1 MNVRD
6 LRVLTAHWDPP
17 VCQRI
22 KAVFKRARC
31 ERLMLTRTPRDA
43 AARLGEGPYDVFV
56 TALTFPKS
64 KAWSSVH
71 MVRSGRFCHPQLP
84 IVVVIDDQ
92 RDLLMLTEAVEYAVT
107 MLSVERLDR
116 VVSAA
121 QTAIDGTEKPNVLVV
136 EDDPYMARFIADSL
150 QDLYRIESAGD
161 GESGLQAWEARRHA
175 LVILD
180 ITLPRRSGIE
190 VLEAMQAADRDQP
203 VVVLTAY
210 GTVERYNDCVAKGAS
225 MFLEKP
231 VGGAD
236 LRATCGS
243 VLRQRDYGEV
253 RACLTRTQHRI
264 EEFGNRVTAAD
275 RYLSS
280 GRIDKAHTELKGAIS
295 AFLNASRVAR
305 GPRSSGDK
313 T

>member
-6 LRVLTAHWDPP
+6 LRVLIAYWDPQ

-22 KAVFKRARC
+22 KATFKRARC
-31 ERLMLTRTPRDA
+31 ERLMLARTLRDA
-43 AARLGEGPYDVFV
+43 AARLSEGPYDVFV
-56 TALTFPKS
+56 TALTFPNS

-71 MVRSGRFCHPQLP
+71 MVRSGRFCQPQLP
-84 IVVVIDDQ
+84 IVVVIDEQ
-92 RDLLMLTEAVEYAVT
+92 RDLLVPTEAVENAVT
-107 MLSVERLDR
+107 IVSVERLDR
-116 VVSAA
+116 IVSAA

-136 EDDPYMARFIADSL
+136 EDDPHMARFIADTL

-161 GESGLQAWEARRHA
+161 GESGLHAWEARRHA

-180 ITLPRRSGIE
+180 IMLPRRSGIE
-190 VLEAMQAADRDQP
+190 VLETMAAADTDQP

-210 GTVERYNDCVAKGAS
+210 GTAERYNDCVAKGAS

-231 VGGAD
+231 VAGAD

-253 RACLTRTQHRI
+253 RACLARTQHRI

-280 GRIDKAHTELKGAIS
+280 GRTEKAHTELKGAIS
-295 AFLNASRVAR
+295 AFLNASRIVR
-305 GPRSSGDK
+305 GPRSSGDE